1 MSALAREQRP
11 RAAHA
16 AAVEGRAVR
25 VLAVT
30 VAVVA
35 VPRGA
40 ARRLHAEQRVGDL
53 DARDDERIVRLA
65 QAETHEL
72 LEIGA
77 DLFLRRQ
84 SRVLQAILD
93 RQRAVHGLFIYQ
105 SLWWFG
111 AVVFVGVVVVLCLWC
126 R

>member
-25 VLAVT
+25 VLAET

-40 ARRLHAEQRVGDL
+40 ARRLHAEPRVGAL
-53 DARDDERIVRLA
+53 DARDDARIVRLA

-72 LEIGA
+72 QEIGA

-93 RQRAVHGLFIYQ
+93 RQRARCMAASSIKD
-105 SLWWFG
+105 
-111 AVVFVGVVVVLCLWC
+111 
-126 R
+126 